1 MARKSTPKPDPFTP
15 VEYPAIVAIDT
26 REQLPFAFTDLRA
39 DADQDN
45 RPLQIHTV
53 RATLK
58 QGDYSL
64 VGHEH
69 AIALERKSIDDLYG
83 TIGGGDRRERFV
95 RELER
100 LAGYLVA
107 GVIVEASWHEILTE
121 PPPHTQVK
129 PKTIYRSILAWSQ
142 RYPRIHWWMMGT
154 RRLAEVTTFR
164 ILDRYYREFIRE
176 RSK

>member
-1 MARKSTPKPDPFTP
+1 MARKSIPKPDPTTP

-26 REQLPFAFTDLRA
+26 REQLPFAFADLRA

-45 RPLQIHTV
+45 RPLVIHTV

-69 AIALERKSIDDLYG
+69 AIAIERKSASDLYG
-83 TIGGGDRRERFV
+83 TLGQGRDRFK

-100 LAGYLVA
+100 LAGYPVA
-107 GVIVEASWHEILTE
+107 GIVVEASWHEILTE
-121 PPPHTQVK
+121 PPVHSQLK
-129 PKTIYRSILAWSQ
+129 PKNVYRTILSWSQ
-142 RYPRIHWWMMGT
+142 KYPRIHWWMMGN

-164 ILDRYYREFIRE
+164 LLDLYYRNFIRE